1 MVFVKYSGD
10 LVDSAHVAGRDTTAV
25 DRTGQL
31 GAQQR
36 IAEAQMA
43 FTSVDWTGLPPRRS
57 RGQLPRRHFQGA
69 GERLRERQ
77 REKNI
82 S

>member
-10 LVDSAHVAGRDTTAV
+10 LVDSAHVAGRDTTTV

-43 FTSVDWTGLPPRRS
+43 FTSVDWTG
-57 RGQLPRRHFQGA
+57 
-69 GERLRERQ
+69 
-77 REKNI
+77 
-82 S
+82 